1 MADISLNIVSNIS
14 GATEQINSFT
24 AAMRRATAA
33 VSQSGRATA
42 TASTN
47 IGNISKSLNRLSKS
61 THSASGA
68 FGKLTKSLGRIA
80 FYRAIRSAIRYV
92 TQSFEQG
99 LSAAY
104 NWSKTQGGEN
114 AKLAKAMDDLSAAS
128 GRMKLQ
134 LGAAFGGLITAI
146 EPVLTQII
154 NLVTAAADAVTRFF
168 AILNGS
174 SVYKKAVG
182 GFDKIGSAAGGA
194 GKKIKGLLAA
204 WDELNVIGKETGGG
218 GGGSSLSGYTGDYEW
233 AEATSAWADA
243 FNAGNFARIGEL
255 IADGLDGISKK
266 FTDWLDK
273 IKKMHIGQKLADL
286 LNGLFSKPST
296 WGNLGK
302 AIGKGLGVITT
313 AIIEFFENFDFSK
326 LLKSIGAFVS
336 GLAEA
341 FFGELKEVFPEDSFW
356 YAMFS
361 GLEKAFS
368 SLGELF
374 TNNIKWKRFKV
385 TWQLMWTDVKLIAL
399 GAWQSILEF
408 IGGSDLAKKLG
419 FVDSAL
425 QRNKE
430 NISEVEF
437 EAKLL
442 QVEYDILTGQLS
454 DAEDQAYNTSDALDD
469 LNGKEVHADVDI
481 EITTLN
487 PEEIN
492 RQLFSNTAITSTG
505 NGATLALG
513 ILPRINKDNLYTTE
527 MNNLTSQKT
536 VKIKPQLTTSSV
548 SVGASINNLAQLTK
562 SIKDAIKTQ
571 VQIRVSG
578 GTGMGTVTLQT
589 YASGGVVDSGQ
600 LFVAREAGPE
610 MVGTIG
616 GSTAVANNEQIV
628 AGIQSGVA
636 QANESQNDLLR
647 QQNSILMQLLNKD
660 ITISPSVGLGQV
672 VARSAALY
680 GRA

>member
-1 MADISLNIVSNIS
+1 MADIALNIVTNIS
-14 GATEQINSFT
+14 GATEQINNFT

-33 VSQSGRATA
+33 VSQSGRATV

-104 NWSKTQGGEN
+104 NWSKAQGGEN
-114 AKLAKAMDDLSAAS
+114 AKLAKAMDNLSAAS
-128 GRMKLQ
+128 GKMKLQ
-134 LGAAFGGLITAI
+134 LGAAFGGLITAT

-154 NLVTAAADAVTRFF
+154 NLITAAADAVTRFF

-182 GFDKIGSAAGGA
+182 GFEKIGSAAGGA

-255 IADGLDGISKK
+255 IAEGLDGISKK
-266 FTDWLDK
+266 FIEWLDK
-273 IKKMHIGQKLADL
+273 IKEMHIGQKLADP
-286 LNGLFSKPST
+286 LNGLFSKPSI
-296 WGNLGK
+296 WKDVGK
-302 AIGKGLGVITT
+302 TIGKGLGVITT
-313 AIIEFFENFDFSK
+313 AIIEFFQNVDIE
-326 LLKSIGAFVS
+326 SIIRSVGAFFS

-341 FFGELKEVFPEDSFW
+341 FFKELKEVFPEDSFW

-368 SLGELF
+368 NLGKLF
-374 TNNIKWKRFKV
+374 TNNREWERFKV
-385 TWQLMWTDVKLIAL
+385 TWKLMWTDVKLSAL
-399 GAWQSILEF
+399 NAWQSIIEF
-408 IGGSDLAKKLG
+408 IGGSKLAQKLG
-419 FVDSAL
+419 LFDGAL

-430 NISEVEF
+430 KIAEVEL
-437 EAKLL
+437 EASIL
-442 QVEYDILTGQLS
+442 QGKYDELTEQLN
-454 DAEDQAYNTSDALDD
+454 ATEDQAYNTSDALDD

-492 RQLFSNTAITSTG
+492 RKLFSNTAITSTG

-628 AGIQSGVA
+628 AGIQNGVA
-636 QANESQNDLLR
+636 QANAEQNVLLGQIVDGVYKLLQKDLV
-647 QQNSILMQLLNKD
+647 
-660 ITISPSVGLGQV
+660 ITPSVGLGQV
-672 VARSAALY
+672 VARSTALY